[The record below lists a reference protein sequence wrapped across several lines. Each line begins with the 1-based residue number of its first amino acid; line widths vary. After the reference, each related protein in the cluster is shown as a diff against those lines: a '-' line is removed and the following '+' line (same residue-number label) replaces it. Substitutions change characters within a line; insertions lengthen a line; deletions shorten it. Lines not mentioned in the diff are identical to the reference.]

1 MSARS
6 AGAAAGRDVL
16 VVLGTLVALGVVCG
30 LLWWLLV
37 DPAEFTKTARGGAMA
52 ENDLGKSFNADAW
65 FVVIGAVAGL
75 VAGLVLG
82 AWRSRDPLL
91 TSGLLLVGSGLAAG
105 VMLLVGHLLGPGST
119 EAALRAAAAGDKVP
133 EQLGVDTPLV
143 WLGWPVGVL
152 AGVLFV
158 LLGRVPEPAVAEESR
173 DEATPESAPEARA
186 GL

>member
-1 MSARS
+1 MAARS
-6 AGAAAGRDVL
+6 ARAAVGRDVL
-16 VVLGTLVALGVVCG
+16 AVLGALLVLGVACG
-30 LLWWLLV
+30 VLWWLLV

-75 VAGLVLG
+75 VAGLVLS

-91 TSGLLLVGSGLAAG
+91 TSGLLLVGSVLAAG

-119 EAALRAAAAGDKVP
+119 EAALRAAAVGDKVP
-133 EQLGVDTPLV
+133 EQLSVDTPLA

-152 AGVLFV
+152 AGTLFV
-158 LLGRVPEPAVAEESR
+158 LLGRAPEPGPAGEQP
-173 DEATPESAPEARA
+173 DEGTRESAPDARPA
-186 GL
+186 L